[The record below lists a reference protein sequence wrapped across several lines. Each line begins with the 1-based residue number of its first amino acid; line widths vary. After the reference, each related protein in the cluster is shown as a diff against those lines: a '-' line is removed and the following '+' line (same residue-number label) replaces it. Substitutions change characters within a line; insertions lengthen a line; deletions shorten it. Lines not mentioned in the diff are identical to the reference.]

1 RCRRRTILL
10 ALVPRRHG
18 RVARAADRITRVCYL
33 QTLQSGR
40 RAHGIELLTPGLGKP
55 EETVSAID
63 AAKAAGAGAI
73 NFLATPLTYV
83 VRASAFA
90 RRGLAPAR
98 DLSMAGNG
106 GGRRPCRLRTALPR
120 DLAAAS
126 TASH

>member
-1 RCRRRTILL
+1 MAAL
-10 ALVPRRHG
+10 AD
-18 RVARAADRITRVCYL
+18 ARITPAAHL
-33 QTLQSGR
+33 QALQSAAQ
-40 RAHGIELLTPGLGKP
+40 AHGIELLTFALGKP

-63 AAKAAGAGAI
+63 AANAAGAGAI

-98 DLSMAGNG
+98 ELSMAGNG
-106 GGRRPCRLRTALPR
+106 GGRRPCRLGTAHPR
-120 DLAAAS
+120 GLAAAS